1 MKNILIIGIL
11 IFSLSSCNTFLK
23 EYSQGLARVET
34 VSDLDELLLGGAYHQ
49 KAYYYEVAMSPVI
62 DGTPLSLFVHFMS
75 DELVQNDS
83 TNYGDTGGGMTSMFG
98 YFTWQ
103 RDVGINPQGTS
114 IGVEDTEWT
123 KIYKYINVANM
134 VIEELNEVDATT
146 DDEAVA
152 KTRIEG
158 EAHFL
163 RALYYFQL
171 VNLYAEPYTPS
182 KAATT
187 TGIPLKLT
195 SYIEDKEYECSSVA
209 EVYGQI
215 IRDLERAEACLLET
229 PPKSVYR
236 ADINTTYLLLSRVY
250 LYMQDYPN
258 AKKYAQLVL
267 DRNNYLT
274 DLRIFNGTDNVFT
287 ADNGEVLFSMGGH
300 LLSYYMYGRDEY
312 PSEYPFYVSE
322 DLSKAF
328 DANDLRKMYYIREI
342 PGYGYAYKK
351 IYWGRAHAGT
361 PCSVSDNFLFRTSEA
376 YLNLAE
382 AAAFDGDEATARQML
397 EQLQAKRFNSAPA
410 ITENG
415 NALIDLIRKERQREL
430 CLEGHR
436 WFDLRRYMACEA
448 YPWTKTI
455 THPYTEFDDMTWAAT
470 RMRVFELSPND
481 PAYTLAFP
489 REVLDFQNSLNTNKR
504 PDRLP
509 VSSEE
514 FEE

>member
-34 VSDLDELLLGGAYHQ
+34 VSDLDELLLGEAYHQ
-49 KAYYYEVAMSPVI
+49 KAYYYELNLMPYLDGSPLNI
-62 DGTPLSLFVHFMS
+62 FVHFMS
-75 DELVQNDS
+75 DELRQNDN
-83 TNYGDTGGGMTSMFG
+83 TNYGDSQGAMESMFG

-103 RDVGINPQGTS
+103 RDVGINPLGTS
-114 IGVEDTEWT
+114 IGVEDTDWT
-123 KIYKYINVANM
+123 KIYKHINVANM
-134 VIEELNEVDATT
+134 VIEELKEVDVKT
-146 DDEAVA
+146 DDDATA

-163 RALYYFQL
+163 RALYYFDL

-209 EVYGQI
+209 EVYEQI
-215 IRDLERAEACLLET
+215 LRDLERAETSLSQT
-229 PPKSVYR
+229 PRKSVYR
-236 ADINTTYLLLSRVY
+236 ADINATYLLLSRVY

-274 DLRIFNGTDNVFT
+274 DLRTFDGTDNVFT
-287 ADNGEVLFSMGGH
+287 ANNGEVLFSMGGH
-300 LLSYYMYGRDEY
+300 LLSNYIYGTDDSPEN
-312 PSEYPFYVSE
+312 YPFYISE
-322 DLSKAF
+322 DLTNAF
-328 DANDLRKMYYIREI
+328 STDDLRKIYYIREV

-361 PCSVSDNFLFRTSEA
+361 PCSVSDNYLFRTSEA

-382 AAAFDGDEATARQML
+382 AAAFDSDEATARQML
-397 EQLQAKRFNSAPA
+397 EQLQAKRFNAAPA
-410 ITENG
+410 ITASG
-415 NALIDLIRKERQREL
+415 NALIDLIRAERQREL

-436 WFDLRRYMACEA
+436 WFDLRRYMACET

-455 THPYTEFDDMTWAAT
+455 VHPYTEFDDMTWTAS

-489 REVLDFQNSLNTNKR
+489 REVIDFQSSLNTNKR